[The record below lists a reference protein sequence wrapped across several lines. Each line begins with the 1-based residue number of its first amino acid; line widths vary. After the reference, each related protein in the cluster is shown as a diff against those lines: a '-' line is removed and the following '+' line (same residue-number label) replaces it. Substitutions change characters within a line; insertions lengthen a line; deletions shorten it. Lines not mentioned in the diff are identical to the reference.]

1 MKVQGGGGVR
11 CRVGGSGW
19 GMLGKESWSARGG
32 ERFWEKG
39 GTGGRL
45 CEVVEVERRIV

>member
-1 MKVQGGGGVR
+1 
-11 CRVGGSGW
+11 
-19 GMLGKESWSARGG
+19 MLGKESWSAQGG
-32 ERFWEKG
+32 ERFLGKG

>member
-1 MKVQGGGGVR
+1 MR

-19 GMLGKESWSARGG
+19 GMFGMESWSAQGG

-39 GTGGRL
+39 GTGGQ
-45 CEVVEVERRIV
+45 VV